1 MCNANKLSRW
11 NEFFMKACTVLCD
24 FLTQIWSTL
33 VCITT
38 MKEDEQKPY
47 THKWNPNKRTQNSS
61 DIFFVIACALYGISI
76 FCLCNFI
83 KRAIVFV
90 LLVFSW
96 PIKIGRKKIEDIW
109 EYAAL
114 LHSFCQMENQVQFD
128 FFDFYASFTRVFSIS
143 ISKLR
148 NLRRSKSKRRLM
160 ATGNSCEK
168 FSLWFE
174 FLLFFGI
181 EHTFQIWAFNPN
193 VKIVENAQA
202 FPRNAVICTIVYTLL
217 AFFMHSTYVVGASE
231 QDFSWISIK
240 FHSLFICTS
249 EFELRR
255 IVILQKCLICM
266 WKLTAWT
273 NIIFSE
279 YRSHFLHKY
288 FYRRFSFI

>member
-1 MCNANKLSRW
+1 MQRCCIHFVKWKIKFSSTFSIFMLHLHAFF
-11 NEFFMKACTVLCD
+11 EFRYRNSGIYAVNRSDGLWQLATHAKNSHCD
-24 FLTQIWSTL
+24 L
-33 VCITT
+33 
-38 MKEDEQKPY
+38 
-47 THKWNPNKRTQNSS
+47 NSS
-61 DIFFVIACALYGISI
+61 F
-76 FCLCNFI
+76 
-83 KRAIVFV
+83 
-90 LLVFSW
+90 
-96 PIKIGRKKIEDIW
+96 
-109 EYAAL
+109 
-114 LHSFCQMENQVQFD
+114 
-128 FFDFYASFTRVFSIS
+128 
-143 ISKLR
+143 
-148 NLRRSKSKRRLM
+148 
-160 ATGNSCEK
+160 
-168 FSLWFE
+168 
-174 FLLFFGI
+174 FFGI

-217 AFFMHSTYVVGASE
+217 AFFMHSTYVVDVSE